1 MRSSDLTF
9 TAASLQDLF
18 RRRGKYD
25 HVSVRPRAG
34 HLNIEA
40 TDAAGQPSLV
50 ARVTPLGGLE
60 YGLSFRSSS
69 GRWEPMPVSGPL
81 EEIADGVIG
90 LLGPYLDPA
99 NLR

>member
-1 MRSSDLTF
+1 MRSSDLIF
-9 TAASLQDLF
+9 IATALQDLL

-25 HVSVRPRAG
+25 HVSVKPRAG

-40 TDAAGQPSLV
+40 ADGDGQAVIV
-50 ARVTPLGGLE
+50 ARATPLGGVD
-60 YGLSFRSSS
+60 YGLSFRTSA

-81 EEIADGVIG
+81 EEIADGVVG

>member
-9 TAASLQDLF
+9 AAAALQDLL
-18 RRRGKYD
+18 RQRGKYE
-25 HVSVRPRAG
+25 HVRVRPRAG

-40 TDAAGQPSLV
+40 ANADGQPSLV
-50 ARVTPLGGLE
+50 ARVTPLGGVD
-60 YGLSFRSSS
+60 YGLSFRSSG

-81 EEIADGVIG
+81 EEIADGVTG